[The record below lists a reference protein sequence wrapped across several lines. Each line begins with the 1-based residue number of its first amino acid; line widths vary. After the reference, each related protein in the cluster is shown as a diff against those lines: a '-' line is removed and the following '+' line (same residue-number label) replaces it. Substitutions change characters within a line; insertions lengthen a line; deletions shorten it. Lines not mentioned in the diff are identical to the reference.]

1 MKYKNNNKRG
11 KKMIDQEKKEQQLL
25 KHLTHLIDDMAKLA
39 KYEKYHIHN
48 QDSYRLACVGGDE
61 SAEGIGNKAK
71 IIDVSKDDY
80 AVANRYLKFY
90 YAYYDNSWGD
100 SIVQQRLHFAMKK
113 VKIES
118 ATVNDLLAKVEQ
130 MDSDIR
136 DEMFERGIFTSKFD
150 VRSSW
155 AWLETCDFDNEAYDK
170 DHESE
175 TEEVETA

>member
-1 MKYKNNNKRG
+1 MLNTNK
-11 KKMIDQEKKEQQLL
+11 KVETMIDQEKKEQQLL
-25 KHLTHLIDDMAKLA
+25 KYLTHLIDDMAKLA
-39 KYEKYHIHN
+39 KYEKYHRHN
-48 QDSYRLACVGGDE
+48 QKSYRLACVGGDM
-61 SAEGIGNKAK
+61 SAQGMGNKAK

-80 AVANRYLKFY
+80 AVTNRYLKFCD
-90 YAYYDNSWGD
+90 AYYDNSWGD
-100 SIVQQRLHFAMKK
+100 SIVKQRFHFVMKK

-118 ATVNDLLAKVEQ
+118 ATVNDLLAKVDQ

-136 DEMFERGIFTSKFD
+136 DEMFERGIFTSKYD

-170 DHESE
+170 DHESA